1 MGLVGKVMF
10 LFLNMLSRLVIT
22 FLPRSKHL
30 LISWLQSPSEV
41 ILEPPKIKSDT
52 VSPSISH
59 EVITLCKTDSQQEFA
74 VWLRKLKQEL
84 YINLEDGEGDGRKV
98 QKGGDISI
106 PMADSC

>member
-1 MGLVGKVMF
+1 MYGKS
-10 LFLNMLSRLVIT
+10 NMETYIT
-22 FLPRSKHL
+22 
-30 LISWLQSPSEV
+30 IC
-41 ILEPPKIKSDT
+41 KI
-52 VSPSISH
+52 
-59 EVITLCKTDSQQEFA
+59 DSQWEFA